1 MIELQ
6 RLDLY
11 RPIHKA
17 LRLLMAETLVEVGR
31 LDCED
36 SPELHA
42 GLDRVEQLLRACRSH
57 LQHEDA
63 FLHPA
68 LERLQRNGAERT
80 HHDHL
85 EHRHAIDALQRQ
97 VTAVRE
103 RVGGARQQA
112 ADALYDAL
120 ADFIGENFAHMRIEE
135 RDNNAR
141 LWSGYD
147 DAALVE
153 VHEALLASIPASEME
168 DTLRLMA
175 RALSPRERAG
185 LLGEIRGKMPADA
198 FSALLGGLLP
208 LLPPRDRAKL
218 GIALGEARVAA

>member
-68 LERLQRNGAERT
+68 LERLQRGAAERT

-97 VTAVRE
+97 VAAVRE
-103 RVGGARQQA
+103 RGGSARQQA

-141 LWSGYD
+141 LWSSYD
-147 DAALVE
+147 DAELIE
-153 VHEALLASIPASEME
+153 VHDALLASIPAGEME
-168 DTLRLMA
+168 DTLRLLV
-175 RALSPRERAG
+175 RALSPRERAA
-185 LLGEIRGKMPADA
+185 LLGEIRSKMPADA

-218 GIALGEARVAA
+218 GIALGEARIAA